1 MSKQRNNPTDDVGNV
16 IDQVSDDRAQEN
28 KKYLKYTA
36 LFLLGIF
43 LGMVFHYLF
52 ISCR

>member
-1 MSKQRNNPTDDVGNV
+1 MSKQRDNPADDIGHMVDH
-16 IDQVSDDRAQEN
+16 ISDNCTKKN

-43 LGMVFHYLF
+43 LGMVFHYLLVF
-52 ISCR
+52 C

>member
-1 MSKQRNNPTDDVGNV
+1 MMSKQGNNPTNDVGNV
-16 IDQVSDDRAQEN
+16 VDQVSDNRAQEN

-43 LGMVFHYLF
+43 LGMVFHYLLVF
-52 ISCR
+52 C

>member
-1 MSKQRNNPTDDVGNV
+1 MMSKQGNNSTNDVGNV
-16 IDQVSDDRAQEN
+16 VDQASDNRAQEN

-43 LGMVFHYLF
+43 LGMVFHYLLVF
-52 ISCR
+52 C